1 MRRAEECSSQTSVL
15 EEKTWSDR
23 EEKQGPQGR
32 RNKLN
37 SGEKI
42 EEMSPVNKILRES
55 IFRCLLAVKSGE
67 TSEDEEVYGMYEKG
81 EKKAGRRVRKEN
93 KRELPE
99 VSVAVLKIIV
109 LL

>member
-1 MRRAEECSSQTSVL
+1 MSKRFQNSHSYEEGREVQPIDECVR
-15 EEKTWSDR
+15 EGDVKHR

-55 IFRCLLAVKSGE
+55 IFWCLLAV
-67 TSEDEEVYGMYEKG
+67 
-81 EKKAGRRVRKEN
+81 N
-93 KRELPE
+93 
-99 VSVAVLKIIV
+99 SV
-109 LL
+109 